1 MLIGI
6 AYLSGRDI
14 IVFDEPTSGLDGFH
28 MKIIADLFRYLAEKG
43 KTIFIS
49 GGTGSVGAM
58 AIPIA
63 KAKGLTVI
71 TNGSADSRD
80 RVLDLG
86 AEKFLDY
93 MTEDYTKVL
102 KDIDYVLDTLRR

>member
-1 MLIGI
+1 MQSLELMG
-6 AYLSGRDI
+6 
-14 IVFDEPTSGLDGFH
+14 
-28 MKIIADLFRYLAEKG
+28 AEKG

-80 RVLDLG
+80 RVLNLG

-93 MTEDYTKVL
+93 MTEDYTKIL
-102 KDIDYVLDTLRR
+102 KDVDYVLDTLRRK

>member
-43 KTIFIS
+43 KTII
-49 GGTGSVGAM
+49 
-58 AIPIA
+58 
-63 KAKGLTVI
+63 VI
-71 TNGSADSRD
+71 THDIEFTAEAADTII
-80 RVLDLG
+80 
-86 AEKFLDY
+86 Y
-93 MTEDYTKVL
+93 MSKGKIQYHKYITNEN
-102 KDIDYVLDTLRR
+102 R